1 VEQNIMTVITR
12 KTSAKEISRVL
23 KKRASGTVMETKKFS
38 GKLSWKGDALKIQK
52 GMRDER

>member
-1 VEQNIMTVITR
+1 MTVITR

-23 KKRASGTVMETKKFS
+23 KKKASGNVMETKNFS

-52 GMRDER
+52 GMRNER